1 MTWRLIVIEG
11 VDAVW
16 KTTLAKWLSSLRRA
30 IYHKSPVCRT
40 PEQRSSYDRPNI
52 SPRERFGFYL
62 EANRE
67 DISRILELVHG
78 GTDVICD
85 RFISST
91 IVHHLSMDPSIDV
104 DEAEALDNSIPKTQI
119 LLQASRESI
128 LQRLSERWTLTRF
141 EQDVTLF
148 VRTQARF
155 LKRAN
160 DLIIPTDSH
169 NVDETLQIAQ
179 HFLSK

>member
-16 KTTLAKWLSSLRRA
+16 KTTLAKWLSSVWSA
-30 IYHKSPVCRT
+30 KYHKSPACRT
-40 PEQRSSYDRPNI
+40 QEQRSFYDRPHI
-52 SPRERFGFYL
+52 SPKERFDFYL
-62 EANRE
+62 GANRE
-67 DISRILELVHG
+67 DISKILELVHG
-78 GTDVICD
+78 GMDVICD

-91 IVHHLSMDPSIDV
+91 IVHHLSMDPSIDIS
-104 DEAEALDNSIPKTQI
+104 EAEELDKWIPKIQI

-128 LQRLSERWTLTRF
+128 MQRLSERWTVTRF

-148 VRTQARF
+148 VSTQARF

-160 DLIIPTDSH
+160 DLIIQTDSH
-169 NVDETLQIAQ
+169 NIAETLKIAQ
-179 HFLSK
+179 QFLS